1 MLKGFREFILRGNV
15 IELAVAVVIGAAF
28 TAVVNSIVANLI
40 NPLIAALFR
49 ADSLDN
55 ALVISIP
62 TLDGQ
67 TADVKIGAVLGS
79 ILTFAIVAAV
89 VYFVFVLP
97 MNHLK
102 DRAAAKR
109 EAGTPDEDEPENELM
124 LLSEIRD
131 LLAERSGA
139 GPRAAAS
146 TPSRRR
152 ARRRRSPVRRPL
164 PGDAIVVG
172 IRLGALPRA
181 LRGGVL
187 LRLRGLH
194 RLLRRGVGSGCGRQA
209 RATGLAAGALD
220 ALPGLIGHQPA
231 AASVGRASGLPRR
244 VATRVATASGLPNS
258 SKLCTRR

>member
-1 MLKGFREFILRGNV
+1 VLKGFKEFILRGNV

-67 TADVKIGAVLGS
+67 TADVRIGAVLGS

-102 DRAAAKR
+102 ERAAAKR
-109 EAGTPDEDEPENELM
+109 QAGTPDADEPENELTV
-124 LLSEIRD
+124 LSEIRD
-131 LLAERSGA
+131 LLAERRGAESVSSGTH
-139 GPRAAAS
+139 S
-146 TPSRRR
+146 E
-152 ARRRRSPVRRPL
+152 
-164 PGDAIVVG
+164 
-172 IRLGALPRA
+172 
-181 LRGGVL
+181 
-187 LRLRGLH
+187 
-194 RLLRRGVGSGCGRQA
+194 
-209 RATGLAAGALD
+209 
-220 ALPGLIGHQPA
+220 
-231 AASVGRASGLPRR
+231 
-244 VATRVATASGLPNS
+244 
-258 SKLCTRR
+258 